1 MYRFLFVW
9 IGFILL
15 SEFSRS
21 SFADDGR
28 SHLPLILIDTYG
40 QTIKNEPKIM
50 AGLKVIDNGKGKI
63 NQTTDPG
70 NQYDGWMGI
79 EIHGQSS
86 QSFPKKS
93 YGIETRD
100 QKGEDLKVSLLGM
113 PAESDWILHAPYSDK
128 TLLRNALTYHLGARL
143 GSWQPRFRFCEV
155 YLNGSYIGI
164 YQLTEKIKRDKN
176 RVNITKMSPDDKSGD
191 RVTGGYILKVDKTT
205 GLASSEYFNNVPDVP
220 YKNTRVHPWTWV
232 YPKPE
237 DMAGEQ
243 KTWTKNYI
251 KTIEN
256 TINGVFFAHPS
267 TGYSKYIDVPSFID
281 FQIMNEIPNNVDA
294 YRFSAYFHKDRDS
307 EGGKLKAG
315 PLWDFDLGYGNVNYS
330 PENLAID
337 AWDYNKIGPEP
348 RNCLHWWARLMEDPE
363 YVMAVKKRWTFLRKE
378 ILSNDSIFK
387 YIDEQILYL
396 GDAIDRNFARWPIL
410 GTYIWPNPVVRN
422 TYSAEVQY
430 LKDWLTGRLSWMDR
444 QWLLPSGVDNKL
456 SDENVSAFPNPFAG
470 VLKVYLSFSGTDVSL
485 ALYDSRGVRV
495 FSQLVHPDYN
505 TVKMNLSNLQHGLY
519 ILKITGEDGEVVVRK
534 IVKGR

>member
-1 MYRFLFVW
+1 MNRFLLFW
-9 IGFILL
+9 IVFIIL
-15 SEFSRS
+15 SEPSWS
-21 SFADDGR
+21 NISDDGT

-50 AGLKVIDNGKGKI
+50 AGLKVIDNGRGKTNRI
-63 NQTTDPG
+63 TDRG
-70 NQYDGWMGI
+70 NQYDGWAGI

-100 QKGEDLKVSLLGM
+100 QQGEDLKVSLLGM

-128 TLLRNALTYHLGARL
+128 SLLRNALTYHLGARL
-143 GSWQPRFRFCEV
+143 GEWQPRFRFCEV

-164 YQLTEKIKRDKN
+164 YQLTEKIKRDKD
-176 RVNITKMSPDDKSGD
+176 RVNITKMNPDDKSGD
-191 RVTGGYILKVDKTT
+191 GVTGGYILKVDKTT
-205 GLASSEYFNNVPDVP
+205 GLTSSEYFNNVPDVP

-237 DMAGEQ
+237 DMTGEQ
-243 KTWTKNYI
+243 KTWSKNFI
-251 KTIEN
+251 KSVEN
-256 TINGVFFAHPS
+256 TINGVLFAHPV
-267 TGYSKYIDVPSFID
+267 TGYSKYIDIPSFID

-307 EGGKLKAG
+307 ESGKLKAG

-337 AWDYNKIGPEP
+337 AWDFNKIGPEP

-378 ILSNDSIFK
+378 ILSNDSIFE
-387 YIDEQILYL
+387 YIDDQVMFL
-396 GDAIDRNFARWPIL
+396 GDAIGRNFERWPIL

-422 TYSAEVQY
+422 TYNAEIQY
-430 LKDWLTGRLSWMDR
+430 LKDWLLGRLSWMDR
-444 QWLLPSGVDNKL
+444 QWLIPLEDDHTV
-456 SDENVSAFPNPFAG
+456 SDESITVSPNPFADF
-470 VLKVYLSFSGTDVSL
+470 LTVYMSLSGTDVSL
-485 ALYDSRGVRV
+485 TLYDIRGARI
-495 FSQLVHPDYN
+495 FSQTVRPDYN
-505 TVKMNLSNLQHGLY
+505 SVKLNLSNLRNGFY
-519 ILKITGEDGEVVVRK
+519 ILKISGDGNEVVVRK
-534 IVKGR
+534 VIKGR